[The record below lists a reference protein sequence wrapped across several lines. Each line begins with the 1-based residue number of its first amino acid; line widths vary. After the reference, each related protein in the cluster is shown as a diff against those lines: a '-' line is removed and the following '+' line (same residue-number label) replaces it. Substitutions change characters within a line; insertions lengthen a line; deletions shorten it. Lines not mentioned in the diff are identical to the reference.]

1 MMPPLGQ
8 TLKAARQARGMTQL
22 QLAEALYVTRQT
34 VSNWENGRSEPDL
47 ETLGRIAELLGV
59 ELSLLLG
66 QEPSEPAPIA
76 EEPPPEAVAP
86 EEEVV
91 QPPAPR
97 RCWWLGWVLLGLAI
111 IACAA
116 VLLAQPREPRYTVAW
131 FQQAASVQE
140 QSALNIYIRPNNS
153 SVTLPDER
161 GRTTWPFALLLREEA
176 GVGVQVE
183 QIRVVPLFADGTHQR
198 VDYSRDELASR
209 CQSSHIDRYGLMRL
223 FIELAT
229 EKDKELTGVGFHIFI
244 TNDKNQ
250 QIECRYYASAD
261 EL

>member
-8 TLKAARQARGMTQL
+8 TLKAARQGKGMTQL
-22 QLAEALYVTRQT
+22 QLAEFLYVTRQT

-66 QEPSEPAPIA
+66 QEPPEPVTMA
-76 EEPPPEAVAP
+76 EEPPQAKE

-91 QPPAPR
+91 QPPSSR
-97 RCWWLGWVLLGLAI
+97 RHKWLGWVLLALAI

-140 QSALNIYIRPNNS
+140 QLPLNIYIRPNNT
-153 SVTLPDER
+153 SVTLPDEQ
-161 GRTTWPFALLLREEA
+161 GRTTWPFALLLREEG

-183 QIRVVPLFADGTHQR
+183 KIRVVPLFADGTHGV
-198 VDYSRDELASR
+198 VDYNRDELASR

-223 FIELAT
+223 FVELAT
-229 EKDKELTGVGFHIFI
+229 ETDKTLTGVGFHIFI

>member
-8 TLKAARQARGMTQL
+8 TLKAARQGKGMTQL

-66 QEPSEPAPIA
+66 QETPVPAY
-76 EEPPPEAVAP
+76 EEPPLAIG

-91 QPPAPR
+91 QPPPPKR
-97 RCWWLGWVLLGLAI
+97 HWWLGWALLLLAI
-111 IACAA
+111 IVGAA
-116 VLLAQPREPRYTVAW
+116 VLLAQPREPRYTAAW
-131 FQQAASVQE
+131 FQQTAPVQE
-140 QSALNIYIRPNNS
+140 QPLNIYIRPNNS

-161 GRTTWPFALLLREEA
+161 GRTTWPFALLLREEG

-183 QIRVVPLFADGTHQR
+183 RIRVVPLFADGTCDV
-198 VDYSRDELASR
+198 VDYDRDELASR
-209 CQSSHIDRYGLMRL
+209 CQSSHIDRYGIMRL

-229 EKDKELTGVGFHIFI
+229 EKEQTLTGVGFHIFI

>member
-8 TLKAARQARGMTQL
+8 TLKAVRQERGMTQL

-47 ETLGRIAELLGV
+47 ETLGRISDLLGV

-66 QEPSEPAPIA
+66 QEPPEPAPAI
-76 EEPPPEAVAP
+76 EEPPQATG

-91 QPPAPR
+91 QPPSPR
-97 RCWWLGWVLLGLAI
+97 RRWLVWVLPLLAI

-131 FQQAASVQE
+131 FQQTAPVQG
-140 QSALNIYIRPNNS
+140 QMPLNIYIRPNNTS
-153 SVTLPDER
+153 TTLPDEM
-161 GRTTWPFALLLREEA
+161 GRTTWPFALLLREEG

-183 QIRVVPLFADGTHQR
+183 KIRMVPLFADGTHEV

-209 CQSSHIDRYGLMRL
+209 CQSSHIDRYGVMRL

-229 EKDKELTGVGFHIFI
+229 EKEKTLTGVGFHIFI
-244 TNDKNQ
+244 TNDRNQ
-250 QIECRYYASAD
+250 QIECRYYAGAD

>member
-47 ETLGRIAELLGV
+47 ETLGRTAELLGV

-66 QEPSEPAPIA
+66 QEPPEPEPAPIA
-76 EEPPPEAVAP
+76 EEPPQATG

-97 RCWWLGWVLLGLAI
+97 RRRWLGWVLLVLAI

-140 QSALNIYIRPNNS
+140 QPLNIYIRPNNTT
-153 SVTLPDER
+153 VTLPDEQ
-161 GRTTWPFALLLREEA
+161 GRTTWPFALLLREEH
-176 GVGVQVE
+176 GVGMQVE
-183 QIRVVPLFADGTHQR
+183 KIRVVPLFADGTHEV
-198 VDYSRDELASR
+198 VDYDRDELASR

-229 EKDKELTGVGFHIFI
+229 EKDKVLTGVGFHIFI
-244 TNDKNQ
+244 TTDKNQ
-250 QIECRYYASAD
+250 QIECCYYASAD